1 MDEKVVKGQVK
12 TPRAEESLEQE
23 IAIIREM
30 IGKVY
35 AQTNEVEDVKTLL
48 RVLDIVSS
56 ASARLVGLLH
66 EQRGISEKSES
77 SGTVVER
84 MDRILVDMAREK
96 GLLS

>member
-56 ASARLVGLLH
+56 AAR
-66 EQRGISEKSES
+66 
-77 SGTVVER
+77 
-84 MDRILVDMAREK
+84 AW
-96 GLLS
+96 